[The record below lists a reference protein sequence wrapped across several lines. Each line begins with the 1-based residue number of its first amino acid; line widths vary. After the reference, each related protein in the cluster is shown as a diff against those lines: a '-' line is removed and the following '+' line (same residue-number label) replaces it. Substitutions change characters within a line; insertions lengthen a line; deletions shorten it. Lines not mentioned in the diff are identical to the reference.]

1 MGARGP
7 SPTPT
12 RLLQLRGSWRA
23 KQRPYE
29 PRPRRT
35 RPRPPASLGD
45 EARKVF
51 LGLVRQLYA
60 QQVVVGLDASA
71 LARYSDLLVDYWKA
85 AEFVAKHGA
94 VYVVRGK
101 PTKDGEQG
109 PAVGFR
115 AYPQMALKIALASE
129 LLRLEREFGLTPSAR
144 TRVEVEVTPPAEP
157 AFQYFSGGGVG

>member
-1 MGARGP
+1 MGTRGP

-23 KQRPYE
+23 KQRVNE

-35 RPRPPASLGD
+35 RPRPPATLGA
-45 EARKVF
+45 EAKKGF
-51 LGLVRQLYA
+51 LSLVRQLYA
-60 QQVVVGLDASA
+60 QHVVVGLDAQS
-71 LARYSDLLVDYWKA
+71 LARYADLLVDYWKA

-101 PTKDGEQG
+101 PAREGEQG
-109 PAVGFR
+109 PAIGFR
-115 AYPQMALKIALASE
+115 PYPQMALKIALASE

-144 TRVEVEVTPPAEP
+144 ARVEVEAPVPAEP
-157 AFQYFSGGGVG
+157 AFHYFDATEVG